1 MEWNIVFKTLI
12 WTKEDGQHYTEV
24 ARYTMEHPLI
34 LPKYQMVFIGGEH
47 HTVERVEIINFE
59 TKTIEVIV

>member
-1 MEWNIVFKTLI
+1 MEWNIVFKTLT
-12 WTKEDGQHYTEV
+12 WTKEEGQHYTEV

-34 LPKYQMVFIGGEH
+34 LSKYQMVFVGEY
-47 HTVERVEIINFE
+47 HTVERVEVINFE

>member
-34 LPKYQMVFIGGEH
+34 LQKYQTVFIGAC
-47 HTVERVEIINFE
+47 HTVERVDVINFE